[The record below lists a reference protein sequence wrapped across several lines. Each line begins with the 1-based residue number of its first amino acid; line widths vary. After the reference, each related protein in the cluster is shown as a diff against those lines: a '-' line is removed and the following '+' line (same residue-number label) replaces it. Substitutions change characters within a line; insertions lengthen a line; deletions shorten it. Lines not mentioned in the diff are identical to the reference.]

1 MHALIGYDQ
10 GLSNDF
16 LMRAKLYSHW
26 KDKFYY
32 PAKEKKHFSKW
43 AKKTEQKYQPKQK

>member
-10 GLSNDF
+10 GFSNDF
-16 LMRAKLYSHW
+16 LMRAKLYAHW
-26 KDKFYY
+26 KEKFYY

-43 AKKTEQKYQPKQK
+43 AKK